1 MSVVFERINSI
12 EDFVEFDDMFAAA
25 ESRLDLNFFS
35 QIPIPLTFEDKKEYY
50 RNQVQ
55 TAFDRTW
62 PLMTEDETVFFYKG
76 IYDGTLMEFAG
87 GFVEAD
93 GITLRGHWY
102 LTAPNENESRNPIHT
117 VETATVRKEFY
128 ANYGI
133 TRYKVLT
140 FVGSSMYQWM
150 KLRIRDGSI
159 ILVSE
164 TESPGPTADTKFV
177 TFHLEV

>member
-1 MSVVFERINSI
+1 MSVVFERINSL
-12 EDFVEFDDMFAAA
+12 EEFLEFDDMFAAA

-35 QIPIPLTFEDKKEYY
+35 QVPTPLTYEDKKQYY
-50 RNQVQ
+50 RSQVVS
-55 TAFDRTW
+55 AFNRTW
-62 PLMTEDETVFFYKG
+62 PLMTEDESVFFYKG
-76 IYDGTLMEFAG
+76 IYNGTLMEFAG
-87 GFVEAD
+87 GFIEAD

-102 LTAPNENESRNPIHT
+102 LTAPDDTDSRNPIHT
-117 VETATVRKEFY
+117 VATAAVRKAFY
-128 ANYGI
+128 SNYGI

-164 TESPGPTADTKFV
+164 TETPGLTADTNFV